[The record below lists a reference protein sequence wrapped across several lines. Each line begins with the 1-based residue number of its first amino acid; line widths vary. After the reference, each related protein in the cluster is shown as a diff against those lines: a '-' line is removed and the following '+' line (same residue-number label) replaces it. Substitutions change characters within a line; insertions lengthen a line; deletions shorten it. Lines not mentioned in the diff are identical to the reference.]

1 MRTRYSQLC
10 LLTTTEL
17 GTFEY
22 FIRRLRMESL
32 TSAKPSR
39 YHHLFRPG
47 NDFLVVASTTGAH
60 WFSVVNNGKV
70 PGSWKRKE
78 GELVP
83 RGR

>member
-1 MRTRYSQLC
+1 
-10 LLTTTEL
+10 
-17 GTFEY
+17 
-22 FIRRLRMESL
+22 MESL

-78 GELVP
+78 VGKNAFLYVTIP
-83 RGR
+83 AQL